1 MPMTFCHKGTKSFLY
16 IYIYI
21 YIYINHKN
29 VILTQLFSL
38 ICYCSP
44 ENVKEP
50 LVFYIFRVV

>member
-1 MPMTFCHKGTKSFLY
+1 MPMAFCHKGTKSLLY

-50 LVFYIFRVV
+50 LVFYIFRVA